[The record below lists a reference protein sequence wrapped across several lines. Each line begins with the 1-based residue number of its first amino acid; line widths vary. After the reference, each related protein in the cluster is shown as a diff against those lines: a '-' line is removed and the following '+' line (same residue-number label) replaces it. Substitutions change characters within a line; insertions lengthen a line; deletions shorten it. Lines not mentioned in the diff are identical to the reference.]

1 MGSSRLF
8 LDQNHFFNF
17 LIHFAPRGATRNLT
31 FLNTQNWPTLLVS
44 CPNIQCLPCIPLPY
58 IRWLPWSAA
67 QTLGVYLY
75 SAAPIF
81 SVHLDHLPQDS
92 VFALVSCLNIWCL
105 PWSAASTFGVYLGQ
119 LPQHSVFTL
128 VSCLNIWCFPWSAS
142 PSFGDP
148 LGQLP
153 QHSVF
158 TLVSCPNIRYLP
170 WSAAPTFGV
179 YLSQLPQHSVFTLLS
194 CHIILWLPWSA
205 ASTFGVYLG
214 QLPLS
219 KHFAGHQSK
228 DCHANVQVVLLNWQC
243 HKILWRNLAMSV
255 CI

>member
-75 SAAPIF
+75 SAAP
-81 SVHLDHLPQDS
+81 
-92 VFALVSCLNIWCL
+92 
-105 PWSAASTFGVYLGQ
+105 
-119 LPQHSVFTL
+119 
-128 VSCLNIWCFPWSAS
+128 
-142 PSFGDP
+142 
-148 LGQLP
+148 
-153 QHSVF
+153 
-158 TLVSCPNIRYLP
+158 
-170 WSAAPTFGV
+170 TFGV

-219 KHFAGHQSK
+219 KHFAGHQSN

>member
-92 VFALVSCLNIWCL
+92 VFALVSCPNIRCL
-105 PWSAASTFGVYLGQ
+105 PWSAAPTFGIY
-119 LPQHSVFTL
+119 
-128 VSCLNIWCFPWSAS
+128 
-142 PSFGDP
+142 

-158 TLVSCPNIRYLP
+158 TLVSCPNIRCLP
-170 WSAAPTFGV
+170 CSAATSFGD
-179 YLSQLPQHSVFTLLS
+179 YLGQLPQHSVFTLVS
-194 CHIILWLPWSA
+194 CLFPNTLQAIRA
-205 ASTFGVYLG
+205 
-214 QLPLS
+214 
-219 KHFAGHQSK
+219 
-228 DCHANVQVVLLNWQC
+228 
-243 HKILWRNLAMSV
+243 KIAMLMYRSS
-255 CI
+255 C